1 MSYYFRLAARD
12 LLYASSH
19 RQIST
24 YHGLCYIICCGRLAG
39 TRNNSICKSQISFRI
54 EYSIIYEWNR
64 ISNISRKKNTQAS
77 HSIQLPKFEPR
88 RLLVIVIPIL
98 YKVYRGI
105 SYSFGCR
112 TSEANDQNYRIFHDT
127 FQKIP
132 SHSSQNTVLKYYA
145 MYK

>member
-1 MSYYFRLAARD
+1 MHHPTDRLVHTMVFVTSVVEDWPEREITQFAN
-12 LLYASSH
+12 LKFPFESN
-19 RQIST
+19 IP
-24 YHGLCYIICCGRLAG
+24 
-39 TRNNSICKSQISFRI
+39 SFTNGI
-54 EYSIIYEWNR
+54 ESR
-64 ISNISRKKNTQAS
+64 ISQEKKNTQAS

-132 SHSSQNTVLKYYA
+132 SHSSQNTVRKYYA